1 MGMWDTFKELANPI
15 GPQSGPLGRML
26 GMDEKDKRK
35 MDPQQQY
42 WGGSKEAYDASIA
55 RYKAGASGGAAMAD
69 GAVDDARTAA
79 AGARNA
85 YSALGG
91 DWKEYNAEQSNE
103 AAQADSGF
111 DRSMADYRSGR
122 AGVLNNAGRIE
133 ASAVGLPQSYQQT
146 ADRAF
151 QLNQTRAERAAMAQ
165 GARGGAGGLRTA
177 IASQAAAGADA
188 SAQAEIIRAQE
199 FNDLQRQQRDA
210 YATAAGI
217 RAGQGAQDQGAGQ
230 IYAGRQQNSA
240 QPTPRRAMPPALV
253 RKSELDAK
261 PTTSAQRRQP
271 TPRNSAHLASTRAR
285 ASRTRSAT
293 TRTSGFRSSS
303 STPRPES
310 IEHGNRHHVIRRL
323 AEPKPRR
330 RERNG
335 KRLQGHGASG
345 RPIRQV

>member
-151 QLNQTRAERAAMAQ
+151 QLNQNRAERAAMAQ

-230 IYAGRQQNSA
+230 IYAGRQQNSYANLAGGLGARGGLVGATYAAESDAARLGAEVGAGREANYLGAETAANAA
-240 QPTPRRAMPPALV
+240 QLGSSREYESARQSNEKRNYTNKWFPLKQFNSPA
-253 RKSELDAK
+253 
-261 PTTSAQRRQP
+261 
-271 TPRNSAHLASTRAR
+271 
-285 ASRTRSAT
+285 
-293 TRTSGFRSSS
+293 
-303 STPRPES
+303 
-310 IEHGNRHHVIRRL
+310 
-323 AEPKPRR
+323 
-330 RERNG
+330 
-335 KRLQGHGASG
+335 
-345 RPIRQV
+345 